1 MVDMIILHLKE
12 ITLST
17 MLLVFN
23 TSLLLAGLMW
33 KATYFHSKGGD
44 RYLIGNVVTLQK
56 MMMHENN
63 TWPLYPTFIMRHLQ
77 ILFFKLYN
85 HLKLHKITSC

>member
-17 MLLVFN
+17 KLLVFN
-23 TSLLLAGLMW
+23 TSLLLLGLMW

-56 MMMHENN
+56 NDGAWKQHLAIISYLYHKAFTNIGFQAKHSSK
-63 TWPLYPTFIMRHLQ
+63 TPLDN
-77 ILFFKLYN
+77 K
-85 HLKLHKITSC
+85 